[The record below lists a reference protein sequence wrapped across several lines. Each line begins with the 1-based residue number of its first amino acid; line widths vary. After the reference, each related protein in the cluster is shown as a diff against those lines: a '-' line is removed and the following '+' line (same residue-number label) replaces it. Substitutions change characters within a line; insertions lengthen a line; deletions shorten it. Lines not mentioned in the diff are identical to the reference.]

1 VNFGD
6 ILHSLQVVDII
17 IHLVDTTIMSII
29 VLVHS
34 TQGVE
39 KLLVLLSM
47 VVVLPVVWVV
57 LGVAEAVVPAV

>member
-6 ILHSLQVVDII
+6 IHHSLQVVDII

-34 TQGVE
+34 TQEVG

-47 VVVLPVVWVV
+47 VEVVPAEWVV
-57 LGVAEAVVPAV
+57 LGVVEVAAPVV